1 MYDCICVRWN
11 KCRMLSVTQRDST
24 RSLERPA
31 CFAPGVCVC
40 VFLYATVLATEV
52 SRCHDETTLCVCV
65 CVLLFTVANC
75 NSEALTINLIR
86 ESNHLLSMM
95 AGPVPKSPSLSF
107 YLSLSWFPS
116 ISFSR
121 LFSTSLSF
129 SFLFL
134 FIYSWLVLQFCVFIA
149 TNLRWTVLTKNPNTN
164 RNELEK

>member
-1 MYDCICVRWN
+1 
-11 KCRMLSVTQRDST
+11 MLSVTQWDST

-40 VFLYATVLATEV
+40 VFICHGPCH
-52 SRCHDETTLCVCV
+52 RCHDETTLCVCV

-75 NSEALTINLIR
+75 NSEALTVNLIR

-134 FIYSWLVLQFCVFIA
+134 FIFSWLVLQFCVFIA